1 MFLYK
6 VRSTCCGGLA
16 EVMEAVVVGRSVSG
30 KICVVVDSPTK
41 WDLSLSLALPITP
54 QQREYPIQR
63 KVSPAVHT
71 RIETRASV

>member
-41 WDLSLSLALPITP
+41 WDLSLS
-54 QQREYPIQR
+54 
-63 KVSPAVHT
+63 
-71 RIETRASV
+71 RIANNAAAERIPNAKKGVARRTHPD